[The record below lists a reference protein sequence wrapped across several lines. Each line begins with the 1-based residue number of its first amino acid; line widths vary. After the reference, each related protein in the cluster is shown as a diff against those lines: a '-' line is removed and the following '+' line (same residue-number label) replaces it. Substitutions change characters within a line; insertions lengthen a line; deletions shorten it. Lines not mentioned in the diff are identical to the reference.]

1 MTRATKRIPEGYAT
15 VTSYLIV
22 KDVAKAIDFATRAFG
37 AVERFR
43 MLGLDGRTV
52 RHAEVQI
59 GNSIVMLGAE
69 GGPSSAKSPLALGG
83 TASSLYVYVDD
94 VDAAFEKATKAGA
107 RALQPVKDM
116 FWGDR
121 YGKILDASGHEWGLA
136 THVEDLTPEQ
146 LEERGKAFFAS
157 LASAR

>member
-1 MTRATKRIPEGYAT
+1 MTRSTKPIPQGYST
-15 VTSYLIV
+15 VTPYLTV
-22 KDVAKAIDFATRAFG
+22 KDVAKEIDFATRAFG
-37 AVERFR
+37 ARERFR
-43 MLGLDGRTV
+43 MLGSDGKTV

-59 GNSIVMLGAE
+59 GDSIVMLGAE
-69 GGPSSAKSPLALGG
+69 DGPSNAKSPLALGG
-83 TASSLYVYVDD
+83 TASSVYLYVDD

-121 YGKILDASGHEWGLA
+121 YGKILDPSGHEWGLA

-146 LEERGKAFFAS
+146 IEERGRAFFTS